1 MLVNEQLA
9 ASQADS
15 SILHPSSR
23 SLFRFWE
30 ASRAE
35 KAAPTRENLDLRTI
49 RNLIPYLLIAE
60 FHERTGT
67 YRLRLAGTGV
77 CELYRREMTGSDFL
91 MGWDSFEASV
101 MSRFLGAVVRN
112 HQPCLLR
119 FRLTTD
125 LGEVIGA
132 EMVGLPLLA
141 GDGRSIHVFGGIFPF
156 REIQS
161 LAYASIVRAELS
173 GARSIWTEHLPGDQ
187 LLSQIQAAGGS
198 LPFRPFQVIAGGRGH
213 S

>member
-15 SILHPSSR
+15 SILHPASR
-23 SLFRFWE
+23 GLFRFWE

-35 KAAPTRENLDLRTI
+35 KAAPARTGLDLRMI
-49 RNLIPYLLIAE
+49 RDLIPQLFIAALE
-60 FHERTGT
+60 EPTGT

-77 CELYRREMTGSDFL
+77 CDLFRRELTGGDFL

-101 MSRFLGAVVRN
+101 ISRFLGAVVRN

-125 LGEVIGA
+125 LGDEIGA
-132 EMVGLPLLA
+132 EMLGLPLLA
-141 GDGRSIHVFGGIFPF
+141 GDATSIHVFGGIFPF
-156 REIQS
+156 RDLES
-161 LAYASIVRAELS
+161 LPYSRICRSELS

-187 LLSQIQAAGGS
+187 LLSQTQEAGGS
-198 LPFRPFQVIAGGRGH
+198 HPFRPFQVIAGGRLRP
-213 S
+213 

>member
-35 KAAPTRENLDLRTI
+35 NAAPARTSLDLKAI
-49 RNLIPYLLIAE
+49 RNLIPQLLIAE
-60 FHERTGT
+60 LGEPTGT

-91 MGWDSFEASV
+91 MGWDSFEASII
-101 MSRFLGAVVRN
+101 SRFLGAVVRN

-125 LGEVIGA
+125 LGDVIGA

-141 GDGRSIHVFGGIFPF
+141 GDGTAIHVFGGIFPF
-156 REIQS
+156 RDIQS
-161 LAYASIVRAELS
+161 LAYASVTGAELS

-187 LLSQIQAAGGS
+187 LLSQIHDAGGS
-198 LPFRPFQVIAGGRGH
+198 HPFRPFQVIAGGRGRT
-213 S
+213 